1 MVITTLAPE
10 RRRYIVTGTETTEA
24 ALYSQWHADLYAVIG
39 QGGGQDGG
47 KESWTVRL
55 YFKPLVPWLWAGTLL
70 MVFGG
75 FVSLSDRRLRIGAP
89 TARRAAHPVSPTAQP
104 AE

>member
-1 MVITTLAPE
+1 
-10 RRRYIVTGTETTEA
+10 
-24 ALYSQWHADLYAVIG
+24 
-39 QGGGQDGG
+39 
-47 KESWTVRL
+47 
-55 YFKPLVPWLWAGTLL
+55 LVPWLWAGTLL

-89 TARRAAHPVSPTAQP
+89 TARRAAHPVSPTVQP